1 MNTLKKLLSVL
12 LVLAMVFA
20 FAACGS
26 EEPAAEDEGT
36 EAPHY
41 ICVTEPTFPPF
52 DTTDENGEFDGF
64 DKDLMDAIAAD
75 QGFTVEYVCLE
86 FDALIPA
93 LESGQGDIITAGMN
107 SLVPERAEKVDFC
120 TPYYDSGLILM
131 VKKDSGINGIDDLT
145 PDMSVAS
152 QIGTTGGDLTQQLY
166 DEGKIK
172 EAVVLGQY
180 TTCALQL
187 ESGAV
192 DAVWV
197 DYAVGGEFLK
207 AYEDFAL
214 VGEAQNHEAYA
225 FAVQKGNEELY
236 NQINTGMQNLKD
248 SGKFDEIYSKWF
260 D

>member
-1 MNTLKKLLSVL
+1 MNTFKKLLSVL
-12 LVLAMVFA
+12 LVLTMVFC
-20 FAACGS
+20 FCACGND
-26 EEPAAEDEGT
+26 EAAVEDGGAEV
-36 EAPHY
+36 PHY

-52 DTTDENGEFDGF
+52 DSTDENGEFIGF
-64 DKDLMDAIAAD
+64 DKDLMDAVAED

-93 LESGQGDIITAGMN
+93 LQSNQGQIITAGMN

-152 QIGTTGGDLTQQLY
+152 QIGTTGGELTQKLY

-197 DYAVGGEFLK
+197 DYAVGGEFVK
-207 AYEDFAL
+207 AYDDLAL
-214 VGEAQNHEAYA
+214 VREAQNHEAYE
-225 FAVQKGNEELY
+225 FAVQKGNAELL
-236 NQINTGMQNLKD
+236 QKINDGLANLKKNGTYD
-248 SGKFDEIYSKWF
+248 QLFAKWGL
-260 D
+260 